1 LLIAVALLANAGPA
15 PARKATTRAAQSP
28 SIDNMSYKPTPAISA
43 IPPLPDPAAIPK
55 VDPTGNYN
63 AYDINAFETI
73 WYPYRQAADENAK
86 DEPGGATTH
95 GNCPD
100 NGCPNH
106 ELEFIKFWKKLMRP
120 LVKPLGGA
128 VRSYK
133 FFSEGNGIPDGGA
146 LSSPPGDTFNLQA
159 TVPGSVHPEQMVIV
173 SGHYDQTDS
182 GPASAWDSA
191 EGHATV
197 FRIAK
202 IMMDYWKKSGTRP
215 AVSVKFSAWGA
226 EEAGTFG
233 SQAFIRDQLVP
244 FPSRSVRGYFNLDPC
259 GAAYPAF
266 YRGDPADRIQMVVH
280 LADPSQAIAPQH
292 KTAIE
297 NFNKQARV
305 IIGDVFNH
313 LDDTLSDVP
322 TEPEIFVSDEEADKE
337 GIPSQ
342 EPELVS
348 DVSGL
353 AAFSSDYGNFEAIG
367 VPFLNLFPDV
377 LGPHSDRT
385 HTGYREEGISLL
397 HTPNDNLLSLN
408 AFTGVDQSGMT
419 PSQGW
424 YKGLEMCAHLHS
436 WFMLQPNMA
445 GTEKRSKK
453 PVAYF
458 EGLFPS
464 PAPIKAKKPVKFDA
478 AGSYAFSNPK
488 KMKMVPAKKL
498 KFKWNFGDGKR
509 ATGRKVKH
517 AFKKDQSYLVTLTVK
532 APGGKKDVMKQYVK
546 VGE

>member
-1 LLIAVALLANAGPA
+1 MGLFVAVALLVNAAPA
-15 PARKATTRAAQSP
+15 PAGKRAATIP
-28 SIDNMSYKPTPAISA
+28 SIDNMSYKPTPAIEA
-43 IPPLPDPAAIPK
+43 IPQLPDPAAIPK
-55 VDPTGNYN
+55 ADPTRTYN
-63 AYDINAFETI
+63 AYDINAYETI
-73 WYPYRQAADENAK
+73 WFPYRQADDQSAK
-86 DEPGGATTH
+86 DEPGGATSH

-106 ELEFIKFWKKLMRP
+106 ELEFITFWKKLMRP

-128 VRSYK
+128 VRGYK

-159 TVPGSVHPEQMVIV
+159 TIPGSVHPEQMVIV

-197 FRIAK
+197 IRIAK
-202 IMMDYWKKSGTRP
+202 IMMDYWRKTGTRP
-215 AVSVKFSAWGA
+215 AVSVKFSAWAA

-244 FPSRSVRGYFNLDPC
+244 FPSTSVRGYFNLDPC
-259 GAAYPAF
+259 GGAYPAY
-266 YRGDPADRIQMVVH
+266 YRGNPADRVQMVVH
-280 LADPSQAIAPQH
+280 LADPSAAIAPQH

-297 NFNKQARV
+297 NFNKQSRD

-313 LDDTLSDVP
+313 LDDKLTDVVG
-322 TEPEIFVSDEEADKE
+322 EPEIFVSDEEADKA
-337 GIPSQ
+337 GVASQ
-342 EPELVS
+342 ETELVS

-353 AAFSSDYGNFEAIG
+353 AAFGSDYGNFEAIG
-367 VPFLNLFPDV
+367 VPFLNLFPDL
-377 LGPHSDRT
+377 LGPHADRN
-385 HTGYREEGISLL
+385 HTGYREDGIAIL
-397 HTPNDNLLSLN
+397 HTPQDNLLSLN
-408 AFTGVDQSGMT
+408 ALTGSDQTGFT

-458 EGLFPS
+458 EGLYKS
-464 PAPIKAKKPVKFDA
+464 PAPIKAKQAIKFDA
-478 AGSYAFSNPK
+478 TGSYAFANPQTLK
-488 KMKMVPAKKL
+488 QFPAKKM
-498 KFKWNFGDGKR
+498 KFKWNFGDGSK
-509 ATGRKVKH
+509 ASGRKVSH
-517 AFKKDQSYLVTLTVK
+517 SYKKEKSYLVTLTVI
-532 APGGKKDVMKQYVK
+532 APGGVKDVFKQYVK
-546 VGE
+546 LG